1 MPAIITLV
9 ENLKKYA
16 EYLTTTAINITQHH
30 HRDESTHSSEN
41 NCIIYQVDAC
51 KHDNL
56 KDDYVQL
63 NNFLSENTFYN
74 YINVQQYLL
83 LDIMKQYRFIK
94 ELQLTFPIGIYRLVF
109 ICIIICL

>member
-1 MPAIITLV
+1 M
-9 ENLKKYA
+9 
-16 EYLTTTAINITQHH
+16 TQHH
-30 HRDESTHSSEN
+30 HRDESARSPEN
-41 NCIIYQVDAC
+41 NCTMYQVDAC

-63 NNFLSENTFYN
+63 NNFLSEKTFYN
-74 YINVQQYLL
+74 YIDVQQYLP
-83 LDIMKQYRFIK
+83 LDITKRYRFIK